1 MEFTRKSIRD
11 MSFNK
16 QISTINEVKSHTK
29 YPWLSIT
36 SFGIMMLS
44 FFFAFCA
51 YTCAG
56 ERISEKSYSGFDI
69 MMMRMNEV
77 GNYDFEIPGI
87 ITWLAFMSAMAG
99 LIFSFLRIKNILIAI
114 TGFSGV
120 FFLMIL
126 YVYLKY
132 QVKHSSD
139 SMVSWIEVK
148 FKFGYFLAIISG
160 LFAGIWN
167 LRKYLETKKP
177 PVSEG
182 F

>member
-1 MEFTRKSIRD
+1 
-11 MSFNK
+11 MSFNN
-16 QISTINEVKSHTK
+16 QISNINEVNSHKK
-29 YPWLSIT
+29 YPWISIT
-36 SFGIMMLS
+36 SFGVMMLS
-44 FFFAFCA
+44 FFFTFCVF
-51 YTCAG
+51 TCAG

-69 MMMRMNEV
+69 MMMRMSEV

-87 ITWLAFMSAMAG
+87 ISWLAFMSAMAG

-132 QVKHSSD
+132 QVKHSSE
-139 SMVSWIEVK
+139 SIISWIEVK

-160 LFAGIWN
+160 LFGSIWN
-167 LRKYLETKKP
+167 FRKHLEIKKP
-177 PVSEG
+177 PKTES